1 MFVLAA
7 NMPSHPQ
14 PYSMT
19 VLAFNLSNYHS
30 WEDKG
35 CHVFGIDKSED
46 NEHPLEW
53 VVKRLNKASSV
64 M

>member
-7 NMPSHPQ
+7 NIPSHPQ